1 MKYTTT
7 IGKDIEIYP
16 IELAHTGA
24 PKYVA
29 LRQVIEAFGK
39 HDAVSDDVKADD
51 YWQTFEDLRKAL
63 ENMCS
68 VCGIDPQTVSIGD
81 AIPLVR
87 FLNTGVMP
95 SDFTP
100 AESEG

>member
-7 IGKDIEIYP
+7 IGTDIEIYP

-39 HDAVSDDVKADD
+39 HDSVSDDIKADD
-51 YWQTFEDLRKAL
+51 YWKTFEDLRKAL

-68 VCGIDPQTVSIGD
+68 VCGIDPQSVSIGD

-95 SDFTP
+95 SDFTS
-100 AESEG
+100 AELEG